1 MKPSIATSAAVFGL
15 MLALSGVAF
24 AATKP
29 AAVAVGDT
37 PPDDLGRSR
46 EGSEVLI
53 SGQRGK
59 VVVVTFW
66 ASWCGYCRKELP
78 VLAGLQEAAG
88 KARLEVVAVNYE
100 DDRDVYRALS
110 RQLKDVQLTMTHDA
124 SGRIGEAFG
133 VRGIPHLFVI
143 GKNGKVAFQDVGYG
157 EESVQVILDAVN
169 AELARPAG
177 S

>member
-1 MKPSIATSAAVFGL
+1 MKRSIACTAALLGL
-15 MLALSGVAF
+15 MLAVAGPTF

-29 AAVAVGDT
+29 VVAVGDT

-46 EGSEVLI
+46 DGREVLI
-53 SGQRGK
+53 SAQHGK

-88 KARLEVVAVNYE
+88 KDRVEVVAVNYE

-110 RQLKDVQLTMTHDA
+110 RQLKDVRLTMTHDE

-133 VRGIPHLFVI
+133 VSGIPHLFVI
-143 GKNGKVAFQDVGYG
+143 GKNGKVAFQDTGYG
-157 EESVQVILDAVN
+157 EESIQDILDAVN
-169 AELARPAG
+169 AALARPEG